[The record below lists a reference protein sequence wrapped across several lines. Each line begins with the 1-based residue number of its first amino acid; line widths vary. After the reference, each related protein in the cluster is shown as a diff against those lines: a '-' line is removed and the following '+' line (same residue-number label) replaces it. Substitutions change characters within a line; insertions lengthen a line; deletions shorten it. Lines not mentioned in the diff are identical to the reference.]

1 MPFYQNFFAGGF
13 GSVRGFKS
21 NTLGP
26 KATPSVYD
34 PYTTK
39 GQPIGGNV
47 LVEASAEII
56 FPMPFVKDNRS
67 ARPSLFIDAGNVFD
81 SNCPDF
87 STYCDTLDLSQLRY
101 SAGIS
106 LTWITGMGPLSF
118 AISKAFNTVY
128 SDEEETFQFE
138 LGRTF

>member
-1 MPFYQNFFAGGF
+1 MPRTVPNTVFVIGFAL
-13 GSVRGFKS
+13 VCQPHIM
-21 NTLGP
+21 T
-26 KATPSVYD
+26 KA
-34 PYTTK
+34 
-39 GQPIGGNV
+39 
-47 LVEASAEII
+47 L
-56 FPMPFVKDNRS
+56 FVKDNRS
-67 ARPSLFIDAGNVFD
+67 VRPSLFIDAGNVFD